1 MKIDNFGGGEI
12 GRSDNL
18 GGETSFTIENSP
30 FAFKILS
37 ESLYSHKIQS
47 VIREL
52 STNAA
57 DEHVSSGKGDIPF
70 DVHVPTGFEPYFS
83 IRDYGAGLSE
93 ADATTLY
100 TTFFK
105 STKRND
111 NAVTGCLGL
120 GSKSPFAVT
129 DSFTIESFNGG
140 IRTVYTRFKTANI
153 NIRLLN
159 GGFRVSEQPSYG

>member
-57 DEHVSSGKGDIPF
+57 DELKRWARCTIKQ
-70 DVHVPTGFEPYFS
+70 
-83 IRDYGAGLSE
+83 
-93 ADATTLY
+93 ADAAQNLRTCGVHAELLSKWPATAALPVRSSAVSGSG
-100 TTFFK
+100 TCMRLSRLTSR
-105 STKRND
+105 STWRRRRS
-111 NAVTGCLGL
+111 L
-120 GSKSPFAVT
+120 P
-129 DSFTIESFNGG
+129 
-140 IRTVYTRFKTANI
+140 
-153 NIRLLN
+153 
-159 GGFRVSEQPSYG
+159 RVPSAGA